1 MFTENDLC
9 TTFVGFK
16 ENIWKNKIWKSEK
29 KWVTLDFIFLIDASK
44 DLSMDEYKQMKISVG
59 EFFDEIVPSAAESSI
74 RFSVIQ
80 YGFDVEIVAPL
91 KVRTPEVIIWKLCY
105 VLESKSDGYF

>member
-1 MFTENDLC
+1 
-9 TTFVGFK
+9 
-16 ENIWKNKIWKSEK
+16 
-29 KWVTLDFIFLIDASK
+29 
-44 DLSMDEYKQMKISVG
+44 MDEYKQMKISVG

-91 KVRTPEVIIWKLCY
+91 KVRTPEVII
-105 VLESKSDGYF
+105 